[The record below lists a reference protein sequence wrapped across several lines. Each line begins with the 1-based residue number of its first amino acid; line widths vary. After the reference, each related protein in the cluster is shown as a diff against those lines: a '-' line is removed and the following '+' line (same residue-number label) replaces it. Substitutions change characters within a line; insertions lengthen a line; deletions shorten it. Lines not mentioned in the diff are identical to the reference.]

1 VKRKKIVKVLPYI
14 ATAGLGI
21 VLSPDVAF
29 AAGGNPILNF
39 LNTAVTQVTLAGFG
53 IAALGVSAV
62 GGGVATGN
70 HQFVGPG
77 LKAGGGGAT
86 IAGASQLIGLF
97 IPNAG
102 GASIDPT
109 TAAMTVADW
118 LRLLAAAF
126 S

>member
-1 VKRKKIVKVLPYI
+1 VKREKIVKVLPYI
-14 ATAGLGI
+14 AAAGIGL

-29 AAGGNPILNF
+29 AAGGNPVINF
-39 LNTAVTQVTLAGFG
+39 LNTCVTQATLAGFG
-53 IAALGVSAV
+53 IAALGVMGV
-62 GGGVATGN
+62 GGGMATGN

-86 IAGASQLIGLF
+86 IAGSSQLVGLF

-109 TAAMTVADW
+109 SAAMTAADW
-118 LRLLAAAF
+118 LHLIAAAV